1 MGMSASQARFLS
13 LTARKNNVEFQGQQI
28 NQQRTALSN
37 ESANIYNQMMD
48 LTVPT
53 PPSTSDYLK
62 TNYVLEDSSFGSSSD
77 FVIKNTVKNGTG
89 ENRYTVKLGYSETTA
104 VGFVNSTAKVNSVSR
119 TKIIDEGNASHY
131 KYTTNI
137 AGSNVTYEATDALAY
152 SIDSDGNAIQKT
164 DKNKIY
170 LIDDKTKSFNLSG
183 YSEAIEVL
191 TKDGSYKAGDNLY
204 FYEGTD
210 GKNYFLTEAGL
221 KYITEDAYTGNP
233 DGTDP
238 VYYGEKERF
247 AQLAYTTNQTKNYTV
262 DVQATLESA
271 SNGRYSTISIDSNQE
286 GIPSNLKG
294 ATFSI
299 STTQTTDE
307 DSYNDAFN
315 DYEYQKA
322 LYEQKISDLNAK
334 TKVIQQ
340 EDQQLELRL
349 KQLDTERNALNT
361 EMDSVKKVIQDNV
374 DKTFKI
380 FA

>member
-1 MGMSASQARFLS
+1 MGLAASKARFLG
-13 LTARKNNVEFQGQQI
+13 LTARMSNTEYQGQQI

-53 PPSTSDYLK
+53 PPSTSDYMK

-77 FVIKNTVKNGTG
+77 FTIKSAVKYGLG
-89 ENRYTVKLGYSETTA
+89 EDRYTVKLGYTRTEALGVANTDNLKEVNRILNKETNKYSYYIRMAGATVA
-104 VGFVNSTAKVNSVSR
+104 WDETKVP
-119 TKIIDEGNASHY
+119 
-131 KYTTNI
+131 YTYQ
-137 AGSNVTYEATDALAY
+137 G
-152 SIDSDGNAIQKT
+152 DGENKTTVQAIE
-164 DKNKIY
+164 KNRIY
-170 LIDDKTKSFNLSG
+170 LVDSQVQSFNLAG
-183 YSEAIEVL
+183 YDEAKSKLKEEGEY
-191 TKDGSYKAGDNLY
+191 KDGESLY

-210 GKNYFLTEAGL
+210 GKNYFMTQNQLDILTNCKFDENGQ
-221 KYITEDAYTGNP
+221 YNP
-233 DGTDP
+233 SES
-238 VYYGEKERF
+238 VEYVK
-247 AQLAYTTNQTKNYTV
+247 LAYTTNQTKDYTV
-262 DVQATLESA
+262 DVKASIASA
-271 SNGRYSTISIDSNQE
+271 SNGRYSTITIDSQE

-299 STTQTTDE
+299 TTTQIQDE
-307 DSYNDAFN
+307 DAYNDAFN

-322 LYEQKISDLNAK
+322 LYEQNISDLNAK

-361 EMDSVKKVIQDNV
+361 EIDSVKKVIQDNV